1 MQTFK
6 RIAVGAFLCP
16 TLNKRFILCSSFAC
30 FHSLLPATVASERAG
45 DLQTKEVASSFK
57 DWFRSRN
64 DALLDHI
71 FEILSSQADDL
82 VSRRS
87 AESTLS
93 CLGLRLS
100 EEFVL
105 KVLNHGKDVLSCLKF
120 FDWAGRQSGYH
131 HTRATFNAIF
141 KILSRAKLMSI
152 MIDFLET
159 YTNQR
164 YMHKVRF
171 YDTLVMGYSVAGK
184 PEIALQLFGRMRF
197 VGVDLDSFAYHVLLN
212 ALVEENLFD
221 VVEIV
226 AKQIKMRGFES
237 EITSGIM
244 VKNFVK
250 QKKLEEAE
258 AFIRGLVSN
267 GGAVNENVVC
277 VVIDALCKQNKF
289 EEASRLM
296 DEFKE
301 IGKFSMKHIYDVWV
315 RDLVQAGKVDGAMEF
330 VRSMKLAEG
339 YFPDLF
345 RYNILICKLL
355 RENRLEEACDLLM
368 EMKEGKIS
376 PDKVTMNAALCF
388 FCKAGM
394 VDVALDLYN
403 SRKEFGL
410 SPNSMAYN
418 YLINTLCGD
427 GSVDEAYRVLKNS
440 IEQGYFPGRKTFSI
454 LADALCRE
462 GKLDKMKELL
472 VVALEQNVVPN
483 DALYDKFISAL
494 CKAKRV
500 EDGYLIH
507 GELHKLDKVATR
519 KTYINLISGFNKSS
533 RGDIAKRLL
542 IEMQESGHTPSRS
555 LYRSVIRCLC
565 DAENPENQF
574 LKLLEMQLSHHEA
587 ESRDYNF
594 FIDGAGHAKK
604 PDLARKAFEM
614 MVRSGVKPNL
624 SSDIL
629 MLQSYLKSERISDA
643 LNFFGD
649 LCKRRKAG
657 RKFYHTV
664 IAGLCNANKP
674 DIALELLREMK
685 EKELVPSIQCYEEL
699 VQSLCSNKNY
709 DMVVKIIDDLQKS
722 GRHVSSFIGNILLLH
737 SLRSRELY
745 EAWVRSGGVLGDES
759 LSGCL
764 TLGELVGA
772 FSGRIRVNGNIEN
785 LEEVIGQCFPLDLFT
800 YNMLLRR
807 LSTNETMDYAY
818 DVFNRIHDKGYE
830 PNRWTYDI
838 LVHGLF
844 KHGRT
849 NEAKRWLNEMIQ
861 KGFDPTDRTR
871 QLI

>member
-1 MQTFK
+1 MIFK
-6 RIAVGAFLCP
+6 RLAVGAFLCP
-16 TLNKRFILCSSFAC
+16 ILNKRFILCSSSSC
-30 FHSLLPATVASERAG
+30 FHSLSPGTAVSERIG
-45 DLQTKEVASSFK
+45 DLPSKEVASSFK

-64 DALLDHI
+64 DVLLDHI
-71 FEILSSQADDL
+71 FEILSSQADDS
-82 VSRRS
+82 VSRKS
-87 AESTLS
+87 AELALS
-93 CLGLRLS
+93 RLGLRLS

-105 KVLNHGKDVLSCLKF
+105 KVLHHGEDVLSCLKF
-120 FDWAGRQSGYH
+120 FDWAGRQPGYH

-141 KILSRAKLMSI
+141 KILSRAKLMSV
-152 MIDFLET
+152 MIDFLQT

-171 YDTLVMGYSVAGK
+171 YDTLVMGYAVAGK

-197 VGVDLDSFAYHVLLN
+197 IGVDLDSFAYHVLLN

-226 AKQIKMRGFES
+226 AKQIKMRGFENQ
-237 EITSGIM
+237 ITSGIM

-250 QKKLEEAE
+250 QNKLEEAE

-267 GGAVNENVVC
+267 GGAVDENVVC
-277 VVIDALCKQNKF
+277 IVVDAFCKQNKF
-289 EEASRLM
+289 EEAGRLM
-296 DEFKE
+296 NEFQE
-301 IGKFSMKHIYDVWV
+301 VGKFSMEHIYSIWI
-315 RDLVQAGKVDGAMEF
+315 RDLVQAGKVDVAMEF
-330 VRSMKLAEG
+330 LHSKKIAEG
-339 YFPDLF
+339 YVPDLF
-345 RYNILICKLL
+345 RYNMLICRLL
-355 RENRLEEACDLLM
+355 RENRLEEVCDLLM

-394 VDVALDLYN
+394 VDVALDFYN

-410 SPNSMAYN
+410 SPNSLAYN

-440 IEQGYFPGRKTFSI
+440 IERGYFPGTKTFSI

-462 GKLDKMKELL
+462 GKLDKMKELF
-472 VVALEQNVVPN
+472 VVALERNVVPS

-494 CKAKRV
+494 CRANRV

-507 GELHKLDKVATR
+507 GELHRLNKVATR
-519 KTYINLISGFNKSS
+519 KTYLHLISGFNKSS
-533 RGDIAKRLL
+533 RGDIATRLL

-565 DAENPENQF
+565 DTDHPENQF
-574 LKLLEMQLSHHEA
+574 LKLLEMQLSHPEPII
-587 ESRDYNF
+587 RDYNF
-594 FIDGAGHAKK
+594 FIDGAGHAKQ
-604 PDLARKAFEM
+604 PDLARKVFEM
-614 MVRSGVKPNL
+614 MVRSGVEPNL
-624 SSDIL
+624 SSEIL

-649 LCKRRKAG
+649 LCKRRKAS
-657 RKFYHTV
+657 RKLYHTM
-664 IAGLCNANKP
+664 IAGLCKANKP
-674 DIALELLREMK
+674 DIALELLWEMK
-685 EKELVPSIQCYEEL
+685 EKGLVPSLQCYEEL
-699 VQSLCSNKNY
+699 VKSLSSNKNY
-709 DMVVKIIDDLQKS
+709 DIVVKIIDDLEKS

-745 EAWVRSGGVLGDES
+745 EAWVRSRDVLGDAS
-759 LSGCL
+759 LSGSL

-772 FSGRIRVNGNIEN
+772 FSGRIRVSGNIEN
-785 LEEVIGQCFPLDLFT
+785 LEEVIGQCFPPDLYT

-807 LSTNETMDYAY
+807 LSMNETMDYAY
-818 DVFNRIHDKGYE
+818 EVFNRIYEKGYE

-849 NEAKRWLNEMIQ
+849 NEAKRLLNEMLQ
-861 KGFDPTDRTR
+861 KGFDPTDCTR